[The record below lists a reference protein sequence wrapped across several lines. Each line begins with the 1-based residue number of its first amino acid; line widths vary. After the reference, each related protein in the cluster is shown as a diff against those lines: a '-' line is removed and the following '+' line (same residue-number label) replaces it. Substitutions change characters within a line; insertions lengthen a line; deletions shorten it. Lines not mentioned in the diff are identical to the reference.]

1 MNIVLDRP
9 FVVDGQDSSPP
20 IPPPRLALK
29 PASAGTRG
37 LLDGAWWPR
46 SRDLTRELPALIDT
60 LDRCWARVTR
70 VAVHP
75 SLWPVIP
82 RRVPVSG
89 HVVHVGWFTEQ
100 DANKLLLL
108 SYTTG
113 RLDLLVIP
121 PECDLAAATRLM
133 AAAADPRCLRTASGI
148 MADEEPLRARG
159 TDREDEADW
168 ESEGGAAPAAGAAA
182 EPVRTEGMRTS

>member
-1 MNIVLDRP
+1 MNIILDRP
-9 FVVDGQDSSPP
+9 RIADGQDYSPP
-20 IPPPRLALK
+20 APPPRLALR
-29 PASAGTRG
+29 PVNAAPG

-60 LDRCWARVTR
+60 LDRRWARVTR

-82 RRVPVSG
+82 HRVPASG
-89 HVVHVGWFTEQ
+89 HVVHVGWFNDQ

-133 AAAADPRCLRTASGI
+133 AAAADPRCRRTASGI
-148 MADEEPLRARG
+148 MADDECLTVRRG
-159 TDREDEADW
+159 EADW
-168 ESEGGAAPAAGAAA
+168 EAEGGAPSAAGTAAM
-182 EPVRTEGMRTS
+182 EVRAGGMRA

>member
-1 MNIVLDRP
+1 MDVVLDRP
-9 FVVDGQDSSPP
+9 LIADGQESSPP
-20 IPPPRLALK
+20 MPPPRLALK
-29 PASAGTRG
+29 PAGAARG

-60 LDRCWARVTR
+60 LDRRWARVTR

-82 RRVPVSG
+82 HRVPASG
-89 HVVHVGWFTEQ
+89 HVVHIGWFAEQ
-100 DANKLLLL
+100 DPNKLLLL

-133 AAAADPRCLRTASGI
+133 AAAGDPGCRLTASGL
-148 MADEEPLRARG
+148 MADDERLRAMGIDRRG
-159 TDREDEADW
+159 EADW
-168 ESEGGAAPAAGAAA
+168 ESEGGTPSAADAAA
-182 EPVRTEGMRTS
+182 MMPGRAGGMWA

>member
-1 MNIVLDRP
+1 MKITLDRP
-9 FVVDGQDSSPP
+9 LIAAGQDSSPP
-20 IPPPRLALK
+20 MPPPRLALK
-29 PASAGTRG
+29 PANAAPG

-60 LDRCWARVTR
+60 LDRRWARVTR
-70 VAVHP
+70 VAVSP
-75 SLWPVIP
+75 TLWPVIP
-82 RRVPVSG
+82 HRVPASG

-133 AAAADPRCLRTASGI
+133 AAAADPRCRRTASGL
-148 MADEEPLRARG
+148 MADDDLLQAVGSDRRG
-159 TDREDEADW
+159 EADW
-168 ESEGGAAPAAGAAA
+168 ESEGGTPSAADAAA
-182 EPVRTEGMRTS
+182 VPGRARGMWA

>member
-1 MNIVLDRP
+1 MKIIVHRP
-9 FVVDGQDSSPP
+9 LIADGQDSSPP
-20 IPPPRLALK
+20 IPPPRLVLK
-29 PASAGTRG
+29 PAHAAQG

-46 SRDLTRELPALIDT
+46 SRDLTRELPALIGT

-82 RRVPVSG
+82 RRVPASG

-133 AAAADPRCLRTASGI
+133 AAAADPRCRRTASGI
-148 MADEEPLRARG
+148 LADDELLPAAG
-159 TDREDEADW
+159 TDGRDEADW
-168 ESEGGAAPAAGAAA
+168 ESEGGAASAADTVVV
-182 EPVRTEGMRTS
+182 PVRAGGV